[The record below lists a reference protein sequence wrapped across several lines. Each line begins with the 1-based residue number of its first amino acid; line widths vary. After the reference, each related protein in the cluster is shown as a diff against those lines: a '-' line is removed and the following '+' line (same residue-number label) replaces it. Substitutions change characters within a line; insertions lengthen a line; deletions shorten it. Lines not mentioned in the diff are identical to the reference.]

1 MLKVQIFDTIILHDN
16 RKNIIISFIISI
28 NSKIYFDKIMSNI
41 AKSYQTL
48 SKRIH
53 DSRPYL
59 IGRFKAGD
67 FIFTEN
73 KIKQNDVILSN
84 IWLVHKSLF
93 FPENCYKIIQLE

>member
-16 RKNIIISFIISI
+16 RKIFIISFNI
-28 NSKIYFDKIMSNI
+28 SKIYFDKFTSNI
-41 AKSYQTL
+41 AKLYQTL

-73 KIKQNDVILSN
+73 KTKRRDFIKY
-84 IWLVHKSLF
+84 LVG
-93 FPENCYKIIQLE
+93 P

>member
-16 RKNIIISFIISI
+16 RKIIIHYFNI
-28 NSKIYFDKIMSNI
+28 SKIYFDKITSNI
-41 AKSYQTL
+41 AKLYQTL

-67 FIFTEN
+67 FI
-73 KIKQNDVILSN
+73 KIKQNDVILLN
-84 IWLVHKSLF
+84 IWLAHKSLF
-93 FPENCYKIIQLE
+93 FLKITIKLPKIIQLE